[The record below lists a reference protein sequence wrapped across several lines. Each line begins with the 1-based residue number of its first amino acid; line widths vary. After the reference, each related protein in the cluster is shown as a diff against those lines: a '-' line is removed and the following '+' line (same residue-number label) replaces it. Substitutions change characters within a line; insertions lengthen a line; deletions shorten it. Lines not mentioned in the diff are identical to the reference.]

1 MEIEHPTNAAYSLHE
16 RLTIM
21 IKDRFLL
28 GVVAGTLGNIAKT
41 AVDEI
46 SLRMK
51 ISQGSFRSTAAGVW
65 LPNKGQ
71 AKSAK
76 GQLLGEML
84 DFGAAMTGGIGMVQL
99 LTATGRDQIIVKG
112 LASGIIYGSAIS
124 AALSTLPTNKVRPK
138 DAASNLSYVLSHA
151 VYGLVAA
158 TAAAKLGDDTLFTE
172 KSPFSNW
179 KRMVTSNVK

>member
-1 MEIEHPTNAAYSLHE
+1 
-16 RLTIM
+16 M

-65 LPNKGQ
+65 LPRKAQ

-84 DFGAAMTGGIGMVQL
+84 DFGMAITGGVSIVQL

-112 LASGIIYGSAIS
+112 LASGIMFGSAIS
-124 AALSTLPTNKVRPK
+124 AALSALPTNKARPK

-151 VYGLVAA
+151 VFGLVTT
-158 TAAAKLGDDTLFTE
+158 TAAANLGDDTLFTE
-172 KSPFSNW
+172 KSPFSNL
-179 KRMVTSNVK
+179 KRMVASNVK

>member
-1 MEIEHPTNAAYSLHE
+1 
-16 RLTIM
+16 M

-41 AVDEI
+41 VVDEI

-65 LPNKGQ
+65 LANKAQ
-71 AKSAK
+71 AQSTK
-76 GQLLGEML
+76 GQLLGELL
-84 DFGAAMTGGIGMVQL
+84 DFGAAMSGGIGMVQL
-99 LTATGRDQIIVKG
+99 LTAYGRDQIIVKG
-112 LASGIIYGSAIS
+112 LAFGIIYGASIS

-151 VYGLVAA
+151 VFGLVSTA
-158 TAAAKLGDDTLFTE
+158 AAAKLGDDSLFTE
-172 KSPFSNW
+172 KSPVSNW
-179 KRMVTSNVK
+179 KRMIASNVK